1 MDKKKQDHT
10 KETFEIE
17 NKVTVASPSVNLSV
31 VQGDHKL
38 NFNLHITNI
47 CRSPG
52 NQLNALIRLWLF
64 LSFVAK
70 IESLQKRPLRTYIT
84 TMNHCKK
91 HF

>member
-1 MDKKKQDHT
+1 MESESNTFIDWFETNKMIINLCKFQLIVVDKKKQDHT

-52 NQLNALIRLWLF
+52 NQLNALIRL
-64 LSFVAK
+64 
-70 IESLQKRPLRTYIT
+70 
-84 TMNHCKK
+84 
-91 HF
+91 